1 MTNLV
6 LLIVLFLHLLSY
18 LKEHMGE
25 QRMEDLC
32 KPGQPLQSGLKPLS
46 MKMIPLVTY
55 WAGIVMQGGG
65 WGRPQDFRARKNN

>member
-6 LLIVLFLHLLSY
+6 ILIVLFLHLLSY

-32 KPGQPLQSGLKPLS
+32 KPGQPLQSGLKPLT
-46 MKMIPLVTY
+46 MKMIPLWT
-55 WAGIVMQGGG
+55 
-65 WGRPQDFRARKNN
+65 

>member
-6 LLIVLFLHLLSY
+6 IVIVLLLHLLSY

-46 MKMIPLVTY
+46 MKMISLWT
-55 WAGIVMQGGG
+55 
-65 WGRPQDFRARKNN
+65 